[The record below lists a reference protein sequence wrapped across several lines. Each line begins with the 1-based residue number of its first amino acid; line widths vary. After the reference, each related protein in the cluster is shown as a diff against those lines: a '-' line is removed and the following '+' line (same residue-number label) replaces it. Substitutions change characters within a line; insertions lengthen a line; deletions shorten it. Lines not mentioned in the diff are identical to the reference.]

1 MSGPLDGVRVVELAQ
16 LVAGPYCGTLLAG
29 LGADVVKIEP
39 AGGDMSRQ
47 FGPFPGGE
55 SAYFRSVNHGKR
67 TRTLSFSDPD
77 ARAELTR
84 QLDAA
89 DVLIHNMRPAA
100 ARRLGV
106 TGAQLHESH
115 PRLVVCEISAF
126 GSEGVAA
133 DRVGVDLVAQAESG
147 LMSVTGFPP
156 GPPTRAG
163 TNVPDF
169 FAAVTATAGVLAALR
184 ERDRTGVAPTVS
196 MSLLQATVAMQTCWI
211 AAEAAGGEITQ
222 LGNGSP
228 FSAPTGSFRA
238 ADRDVVVSVVNDE
251 HWRRFCAI
259 LALDEL
265 PADPRFGT
273 NDDRCAHRTELDPL
287 VAARFATRPAADWV
301 AALREAGLPVGLA
314 LDYTEVRGTYPHLFD
329 TDDLG
334 VAVAKPPFELVW
346 YEA

>member
-1 MSGPLDGVRVVELAQ
+1 MGGALDGVRVVELAQ

-29 LGADVVKIEP
+29 LGAEVVKVEP
-39 AGGDMSRQ
+39 GGGDMARQ

-67 TRTLSFSDPD
+67 QVTLSFSDPA

-84 QLDAA
+84 LLDDA

-106 TGAQLHESH
+106 TGAQLHTTH

-126 GSEGVAA
+126 GGEGALA

-147 LMSVTGFPP
+147 LMSVTGFPG

-211 AAEAAGGEITQ
+211 AAEAAGGDIAQ

-259 LALDEL
+259 LGLDDL
-265 PADPRFGT
+265 VSDPRFAT
-273 NDDRCAHRTELDPL
+273 NDDRCAHRADLDPL
-287 VAARFATRPAADWV
+287 VAPRFATRPAADWV
-301 AALREAGLPVGLA
+301 AALREAGLPAGLA
-314 LDYTEVRGTYPHLFD
+314 LAYGEVRDTYPHLFD

-334 VAVAKPPFELVW
+334 VTVARPPFELVR
-346 YEA
+346 YES

>member
-1 MSGPLDGVRVVELAQ
+1 MGGPLDGVRVVELAQ

-39 AGGDMSRQ
+39 AGGDMARQ
-47 FGPFPGGE
+47 FGPFQGGE

-67 TRTLSFSDPD
+67 PLTLSFGEPA
-77 ARAELTR
+77 ARAELAR
-84 QLDAA
+84 HLDEA

-106 TGAQLHESH
+106 TGARLHATH

-126 GSEGVAA
+126 GTEGALA

-147 LMSVTGFPP
+147 LMSVTGFPG

-184 ERDRTGVAPTVS
+184 ERDRTGVAPTVA

-211 AAEAAGGEITQ
+211 AAEAAGGEITR

-228 FSAPTGSFRA
+228 FTAPTGAYRA

-259 LALDEL
+259 LGLAEL
-265 PADPRFGT
+265 VTDPRFGT
-273 NDDRCAHRTELDPL
+273 NDDRCAHRADLDPL
-287 VAARFATRPAADWV
+287 VAARFGTRPAADWV
-301 AALREAGLPVGLA
+301 AALREAGLPAGLA
-314 LDYTEVRGTYPHLFD
+314 LAYGEVRDTYPHLFD
-329 TDDLG
+329 TDDFG
-334 VAVAKPPFELVW
+334 VAVARPPFELVR
-346 YEA
+346 YET